1 MIHISLPSFGQR
13 LREFDKSAF
22 HFELAEAFAHELG
35 EIKASTERTVFPLSR
50 AQADTYTKSRIALIG
65 DSAHTVHPL
74 AGLGANLGLL
84 DAARLSEIIIDT
96 CRRGR
101 DPGRLQVLRRYER
114 KRKGEN
120 KSMMYLLD
128 GLKHLFENQFQ
139 SVQWLRNF
147 GLDTVDSLP
156 VVKHAILKR
165 AMGLETDL
173 PAVAR
178 RRY

>member
-1 MIHISLPSFGQR
+1 M
-13 LREFDKSAF
+13 
-22 HFELAEAFAHELG
+22 AEAFAHELG
-35 EIKASTERTVFPLSR
+35 DIKESTERAIFPLSR
-50 AQADTYTKSRIALIG
+50 AQADCYTKPRLALIG

-84 DAARLSEIIIDT
+84 DAASLAEVIIDA
-96 CRRGR
+96 CQRGR

-114 KRKGEN
+114 RRKGEN
-120 KSMMYLLD
+120 RNVMYLMD
-128 GLKHLFENQFQ
+128 SFKHLFENQHQ

-165 AMGLETDL
+165 AMGLTGDL
-173 PAVAR
+173 PETAR
-178 RRY
+178 GHF